1 MNTLTRLFTTGPVQD
16 SHIRGMMLM
25 AIAMIIIPGID
36 VFAKLLGQNNMSP
49 GQVVWFRFFVQ
60 TLLITPIILANRL
73 WQLPPGTLMIQFMRG
88 VLLAAATLFFFA
100 ALNYLSI
107 AAAIA
112 IFFVEPLVLTLLSVI
127 FLGEVIRIRRI
138 LAIIVGF
145 LGALLVIRPSFI
157 SVGMPALLPLA
168 TAVTFAFYLLLTRRI
183 SGIVN
188 PFQMQWVVGISAV
201 LVMSVALACGEGLG
215 ISPLIPS
222 LPRGDA
228 VLWVVGLGV
237 VSTIGHLLIVFAMRR
252 APASLLAPFQ
262 YVEIIGATLFGY
274 LVFGDLLGLESII
287 GVIIIIASGLYLFHR
302 ESLDK
307 S

>member
-1 MNTLTRLFTTGPVQD
+1 M
-16 SHIRGMMLM
+16 
-25 AIAMIIIPGID
+25 
-36 VFAKLLGQNNMSP
+36 
-49 GQVVWFRFFVQ
+49 
-60 TLLITPIILANRL
+60 
-73 WQLPPGTLMIQFMRG
+73 
-88 VLLAAATLFFFA
+88 
-100 ALNYLSI
+100 
-107 AAAIA
+107 
-112 IFFVEPLVLTLLSVI
+112 
-127 FLGEVIRIRRI
+127 
-138 LAIIVGF
+138 
-145 LGALLVIRPSFI
+145 

-188 PFQMQWVVGISAV
+188 PFQMQWVVGLSAV
-201 LVMSVALACGEGLG
+201 LVMSIALACGEGLG

-222 LPRGDA
+222 LPQGDA
-228 VLWVVGLGV
+228 VLWVIGLGV

-274 LVFGDLLGLESII
+274 LVFGDLLDLESII

>member
-1 MNTLTRLFTTGPVQD
+1 MKILTRLFTTGPVQD

-36 VFAKLLGQNNMSP
+36 VFAKLLGQQNMSP

-60 TLLITPIILANRL
+60 TLLITPIILTNRL
-73 WQLPPGTLMIQFMRG
+73 WQLPPGTLMIQFTRG

-138 LAIIVGF
+138 LAIIAGF
-145 LGALLVIRPSFI
+145 LGALLVIRPSFM
-157 SVGMPALLPLA
+157 SVGMPALLLA

-188 PFQMQWVVGISAV
+188 PFQMQWVVGLSAV
-201 LVMSVALACGEGLG
+201 LVMSIALACGEGLG

-222 LPRGDA
+222 LPQGDA
-228 VLWVVGLGV
+228 VLWVIGLGV

-274 LVFGDLLGLESII
+274 LVFGDLLDLESII

>member
-36 VFAKLLGQNNMSP
+36 VFAKLLGQANMSP

-60 TLLITPIILANRL
+60 TLLITPIIVANRL
-73 WQLPPGTLMIQFMRG
+73 WRLPPGTLLIQFTRG

-112 IFFVEPLVLTLLSVI
+112 IFFVEPLVLTLISVI

-145 LGALLVIRPSFI
+145 LGALLVIRPSFM
-157 SVGMPALLPLA
+157 SVGLPALLPLA

-222 LPRGDA
+222 LPRGDT
-228 VLWVVGLGV
+228 VFLVIGLGV

-262 YVEIIGATLFGY
+262 YVEIIGATVFGY
-274 LVFGDLLGLESII
+274 AVFGDLLDLESFI
-287 GVIIIIASGLYLFHR
+287 GVIIIIASGLYLCRR

-307 S
+307 P

>member
-1 MNTLTRLFTTGPVQD
+1 MSLPNCSASKTCP
-16 SHIRGMMLM
+16 
-25 AIAMIIIPGID
+25 PGRSS
-36 VFAKLLGQNNMSP
+36 GS
-49 GQVVWFRFFVQ
+49 GFVQ

-252 APASLLAPFQ
+252 AGKPACAVPVCRDYRCDAVRLSCFW
-262 YVEIIGATLFGY
+262 
-274 LVFGDLLGLESII
+274 
-287 GVIIIIASGLYLFHR
+287 
-302 ESLDK
+302 
-307 S
+307 